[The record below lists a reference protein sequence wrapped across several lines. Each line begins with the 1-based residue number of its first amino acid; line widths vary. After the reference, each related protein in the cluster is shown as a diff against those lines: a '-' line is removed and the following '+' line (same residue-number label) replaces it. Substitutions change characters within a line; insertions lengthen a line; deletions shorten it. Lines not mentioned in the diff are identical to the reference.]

1 MLVSALIVMMITYGL
16 IISRGI
22 TKIPPWTSMFFG
34 GILMVI
40 LGVISPEEALQ
51 SINLDVILFL
61 ITLFTFASALEVSGF
76 LKFLAYEIIEKY
88 KEPKKVLFYI
98 LLYSGLLS
106 NLVTNDGI
114 SASWTPVILE
124 LSRMIGV
131 SEVPFL
137 YALAVGVTVGSV
149 IMPTGNPQNLL
160 IALESGIRNPFIV
173 FTIYLT
179 LPSIISLV
187 IAYFILFRLF
197 RKSLSLPNGLN
208 MKKEEGKIDFD
219 RRLGY
224 LTLALLAVTVIL
236 FFSLSFFKIDILL
249 GSLVTSSLLLLITE
263 NRRDIVRRM
272 DWPTILFFI
281 GLFIF
286 TEGVLKSG
294 IIQYLANFLPPPDNV
309 ASIMIVSILLSQVLS
324 NVPLVAIY
332 IPIMISHGNITVV
345 DWLALAAGST
355 IAGNFTILGAASNVI
370 ISEASESRGGK
381 GFNFVE
387 FMKYTIPILIPNAI
401 IIYLFLILFVR

>member
-1 MLVSALIVMMITYGL
+1 MVITYCL
-16 IISRGI
+16 IISRSI
-22 TKIPPWTSMFFG
+22 TKIPPWASMFFG

-40 LGVISPEEALQ
+40 LGIISPEEALQ

-76 LKFLAYEIIEKY
+76 LKFLAYKIIEKF
-88 KEPKKVLFYI
+88 KEPRKVLFYI

-106 NLVTNDGI
+106 NLVTNDGV

-137 YALAVGVTVGSV
+137 YALAVGVTIGSV

-160 IALESGIRNPFIV
+160 IALESGIKNPFIT

-179 LPSIISLV
+179 LPSIISLI

-197 RKSLSLPNGLN
+197 RKSLSLPSGINI
-208 MKKEEGKIDFD
+208 KKEEEEKVDFD

-224 LTLALLAVTVIL
+224 LTLTLLVVTIIL

-249 GSLVTSSLLLLITE
+249 GSLVTSSILLLLTE
-263 NRRDIVRRM
+263 KRRDIVRRM

-286 TEGVLKSG
+286 TDGVLKSG
-294 IIQYLANFLPPPDNV
+294 IIQYLSNFLPPPDSV

-332 IPIMISHGNITVV
+332 IPIMISHSGITVV

-401 IIYLFLILFVR
+401 IIYLFLVLFR

>member
-1 MLVSALIVMMITYGL
+1 
-16 IISRGI
+16 
-22 TKIPPWTSMFFG
+22 
-34 GILMVI
+34 
-40 LGVISPEEALQ
+40 
-51 SINLDVILFL
+51 
-61 ITLFTFASALEVSGF
+61 
-76 LKFLAYEIIEKY
+76 
-88 KEPKKVLFYI
+88 
-98 LLYSGLLS
+98 
-106 NLVTNDGI
+106 
-114 SASWTPVILE
+114 
-124 LSRMIGV
+124 
-131 SEVPFL
+131 
-137 YALAVGVTVGSV
+137 
-149 IMPTGNPQNLL
+149 
-160 IALESGIRNPFIV
+160 
-173 FTIYLT
+173 
-179 LPSIISLV
+179 
-187 IAYFILFRLF
+187 
-197 RKSLSLPNGLN
+197 

-370 ISEASESRGGK
+370 ISEASESRGRK

-401 IIYLFLILFVR
+401 MIYLFLILFVR

>member
-1 MLVSALIVMMITYGL
+1 MLVSVLIPMMVTYGL

-22 TKIPPWTSMFFG
+22 TKIPPWASMFFG

-76 LKFLAYEIIEKY
+76 LKFLAYKIIEKY

-401 IIYLFLILFVR
+401 MIYLFLILFVR